1 MSNMLNE
8 ILNHQTTLL
17 KIHEFTSKFS
27 GSTYAYTYLL
37 WVLVTTQQS
46 RMLLAGNLFKA

>member
-27 GSTYAYTYLL
+27 GSTYDHLL
-37 WVLVTTQQS
+37 WVLVTTHQS